1 MSGVQV
7 QPKTMKALFYPEYH
21 RLEINNQPV
30 PVYKD
35 DEVLLKVAACGICGS
50 ELETFRQKSTRRVPP
65 LIMGHEFCGEVVATG
80 KAVRHWE
87 PGSIAVSNS
96 IISCGHCASCITGR
110 TNLCESREVFGMHRN
125 GAFAGY
131 VNVPAYCL
139 IPVPAG
145 VDLREACLSEPLAN
159 GVHLVKL
166 TRHITMKNIL
176 VIGAGP
182 IGLMAQQ
189 AFQTLRNVNIIVA
202 DIRNERL
209 AVAERLGAIAVVNPA
224 ESDLDTVITE
234 MTGGEGIDLVVDAVG
249 SPDTSYK
256 GLHAVRQGGVLIVIG
271 LYENSRSFYSYDI
284 VLAEKQVIG
293 SYAATQE
300 DMEDALLLIRD
311 QKVDVHSWVH
321 YYSLDDGVAAFND
334 MKEAKG
340 NHIKSVLVMDE
351 KRERLYAAT

>member
-1 MSGVQV
+1 MSGAQV
-7 QPKTMKALFYPEYH
+7 QPETMKALFYPEHH
-21 RLEINNQPV
+21 RLEINRQPV
-30 PVYKD
+30 PVCGD

-50 ELETFRQKSTRRVPP
+50 ELETFRLKSTRRMPP
-65 LIMGHEFCGEVVATG
+65 LIMGHEFCGEIVATG
-80 KAVRHWE
+80 NAVQHWE
-87 PGSIAVSNS
+87 RGRMAVSNS
-96 IISCGHCASCITGR
+96 IIPCGHCASCIIGK

-131 VNVPAYCL
+131 VNVPARCL
-139 IPVPAG
+139 IPVPSG
-145 VDLREACLSEPLAN
+145 VNLREACLSEPLAN

-166 TRHITMKNIL
+166 TRHIAMKNIL

-189 AFQTLRNVNIIVA
+189 AFQTLRNVNIIVS

-209 AVAERLGAIAVVNPA
+209 AVAKKLGAIAVINPA
-224 ESDLDTVITE
+224 QSDLNTALTQI
-234 MTGGEGIDLVVDAVG
+234 TGGEGIDLVVDAVG
-249 SPDTSYK
+249 SPDTNYK
-256 GLHAVRQGGVLIVIG
+256 GLHAVRQGGALMLIG
-271 LYENSRSFYSYDI
+271 LYENSRSLYSYDI

-300 DMEDALLLIRD
+300 DMEDALDLITT

-321 YYSLDDGVAAFND
+321 YYSLDNGVAAFND
-334 MKEAKG
+334 MKEAKD

-351 KRERLYAAT
+351 N

>member
-1 MSGVQV
+1 MAES
-7 QPKTMKALFYPEYH
+7 KTMKALFYPEHH
-21 RLEINNQPV
+21 RLEINSQPV
-30 PVYKD
+30 PAYGD
-35 DEVLLKVAACGICGS
+35 EEVLLKVAACGICGS
-50 ELETFRQKSTRRVPP
+50 ELETFRLKSTRRMPP
-65 LIMGHEFCGEVVATG
+65 LIMGHEFCGEIVAAG
-80 KAVRHWE
+80 VKVKNWI
-87 PGSIAVSNS
+87 PGILAVSNS

-110 TNLCESREVFGMHRN
+110 TNLCENREVFGMHRN

-131 VNVPAYCL
+131 VNVPAHCL
-139 IPVPAG
+139 ISVPPG
-145 VDLREACLSEPLAN
+145 VNLREACLSEPLAN

-166 TRHITMKNIL
+166 TRHIAMKNIL

-189 AFQTLRNVNIIVA
+189 AFQNLRNVNVIVS

-209 AVAERLGAIAVVNPA
+209 AVAEKLGAIAVINPA
-224 ESDLDTVITE
+224 QSDLNAALKEI
-234 MTGGEGIDLVVDAVG
+234 TGGEGIDLVVDAVG

-271 LYENSRSFYSYDI
+271 LYENSRSLYSYDI

-293 SYAATQE
+293 SYAATRE
-300 DMEDALLLIRD
+300 DMEDALELIRT

-321 YYSLDDGVAAFND
+321 YYSLGDGVAAFND

-351 KRERLYAAT
+351 S

>member
-1 MSGVQV
+1 MSDAQV
-7 QPKTMKALFYPEYH
+7 QPKTMKALFYPEHH
-21 RLEINNQPV
+21 RLEINSQPV
-30 PVYKD
+30 PVCSD

-50 ELETFRQKSTRRVPP
+50 ELETFRLKSTRRVPP
-65 LIMGHEFCGEVVATG
+65 LIMGHEFCGEIVVTG
-80 KAVRHWE
+80 KAVRDWK
-87 PGSIAVSNS
+87 PGRLAVSNS
-96 IISCGHCASCITGR
+96 IISCGHCTSCIAGR

-131 VNVPAYCL
+131 VNVPAHCL
-139 IPVPAG
+139 IPIPSG
-145 VDLREACLSEPLAN
+145 VSLREACLSEPLAN

-166 TRHITMKNIL
+166 TRHLAMKNIL

-189 AFQTLRNVNIIVA
+189 AFQTLRDVNIIVS

-209 AVAERLGAIAVVNPA
+209 AVAEKLGASAVINPA
-224 ESDLDTVITE
+224 QLDLHNALVE
-234 MTGGEGIDLVVDAVG
+234 KTGGEGIDLVVDAVG
-249 SPDTSYK
+249 SPDTNYK
-256 GLHAVRQGGVLIVIG
+256 GLRAVRQGGALIVIG
-271 LYENSRSFYSYDI
+271 LYENSRSLYSYDI

-300 DMEDALLLIRD
+300 DMEDALELIVN

-321 YYSLDDGVAAFND
+321 YYSLTDGVAAFND

-351 KRERLYAAT
+351 KGG

>member
-1 MSGVQV
+1 MDMSEAQV
-7 QPKTMKALFYPEYH
+7 QPKTMRALFYPEHH
-21 RLEINNQPV
+21 RLEINSQPV
-30 PVYKD
+30 PAYGD

-50 ELETFRQKSTRRVPP
+50 ELETFRLKSTRRVPP

-80 KAVRHWE
+80 KAVIGWE
-87 PGSIAVSNS
+87 LGKRAVSNS
-96 IISCGHCASCITGR
+96 IISCGHCALCIAGR

-131 VNVPAYCL
+131 VNVPAHCL
-139 IPVPAG
+139 IPVPLG
-145 VDLREACLSEPLAN
+145 VDLRQACLSEPLAN

-166 TRHITMKNIL
+166 TGHIAMKNIL

-189 AFQTLRNVNIIVA
+189 AFQTLRNVNVIVS

-209 AVAERLGAIAVVNPA
+209 EVAEKLGAAAVVNPA
-224 ESDLDTVITE
+224 QLELNAALTE
-234 MTGGEGIDLVVDAVG
+234 ITGGEGIDLVVDAVG
-249 SPDTSYK
+249 SPDTNYK
-256 GLHAVRQGGVLIVIG
+256 GLHAVRQGGALIVIG
-271 LYENSRSFYSYDI
+271 LYENSRSLYSYDI

-300 DMEDALLLIRD
+300 DMEDALELIRA

-321 YYSLDDGVAAFND
+321 YYSLEDGVAAFND

-340 NHIKSVLVMDE
+340 NHIKSVLTMDE
-351 KRERLYAAT
+351 KGG